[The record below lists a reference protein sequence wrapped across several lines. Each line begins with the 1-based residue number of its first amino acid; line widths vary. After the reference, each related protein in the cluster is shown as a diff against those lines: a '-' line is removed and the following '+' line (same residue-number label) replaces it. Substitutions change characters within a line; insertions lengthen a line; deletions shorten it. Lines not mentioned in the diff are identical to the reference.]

1 MTGEYQ
7 LQRNFRHEIYYRQ
20 HKDEC
25 SNQEIANNAD
35 AANIFRANIE
45 NREAPKYEK
54 IIDGYFEF
62 LFVDKNGNP
71 VVAMNWHHRLNHM
84 GEAIQ

>member
-1 MTGEYQ
+1 M
-7 LQRNFRHEIYYRQ
+7 
-20 HKDEC
+20 
-25 SNQEIANNAD
+25 
-35 AANIFRANIE
+35 FRANIE
-45 NREAPKYEK
+45 NCEAPKYEK

-84 GEAIQ
+84 GEFNTKNGEERVMIKVLFVYHGRMRIFSLKMQ

>member
-1 MTGEYQ
+1 M
-7 LQRNFRHEIYYRQ
+7 
-20 HKDEC
+20 
-25 SNQEIANNAD
+25 
-35 AANIFRANIE
+35 FRANIE
-45 NREAPKYEK
+45 NCEAPKYEK

-84 GEAIQ
+84 GEAIQSRSLSPIFRCLTTI

>member
-1 MTGEYQ
+1 M
-7 LQRNFRHEIYYRQ
+7 
-20 HKDEC
+20 
-25 SNQEIANNAD
+25 
-35 AANIFRANIE
+35 FRANIE
-45 NREAPKYEK
+45 NCEAPKYEK

-84 GEAIQ
+84 GEAIACISKCTADYRIECKSRYCKNL

>member
-1 MTGEYQ
+1 M
-7 LQRNFRHEIYYRQ
+7 
-20 HKDEC
+20 
-25 SNQEIANNAD
+25 
-35 AANIFRANIE
+35 ANIFRANIE

-62 LFVDKNGNP
+62 LFVDKNGNL